1 MTAAENKNNRNC
13 KSLVFGARWLVIKK
27 NLARDKKV
35 IDCAGSRETKHGKAL
50 SWPCFAATAKK
61 KLGNGQW
68 LQEQQEIALI
78 GTSFFASFVASDL
91 RSEVRLWS
99 IIVCYARK
107 VSYKVCCHLVADFLL
122 FASNANI
129 VRSEHLNI
137 VHNQKNSPEHKSENG
152 FLVNPPKIVGESHRP
167 S

>member
-50 SWPCFAATAKK
+50 SWPSFAATAKK
-61 KLGNGQW
+61 TGKRTMITRATRDCTYWNFILCFICHLG
-68 LQEQQEIALI
+68 
-78 GTSFFASFVASDL
+78 FA
-91 RSEVRLWS
+91 LWS
-99 IIVCYARK
+99 TVMEHNSLLRRK
-107 VSYKVCCHLVADFLL
+107 SLISLLSFGSGL
-122 FASNANI
+122 FASNTNI
-129 VRSEHLNI
+129 VWSEHLNI

-152 FLVNPPKIVGESHRP
+152 FLVNPPKIVAESHRP